1 MRTKS
6 NWVKHNGWE
15 RKIKRRG
22 MGERDVKVE
31 LIQYTPEPEKVIA
44 AAARL
49 CYSADPVPG
58 LLEQLDEEKVARFV
72 QKLRSMGHLS
82 PFEHVSFQ
90 FSIDGVSRAL
100 SHQLVRHRIASYSQ
114 RSQRYVKEE
123 GFDYI
128 TPPSIRRNPQALERF
143 EKVMITLQEEYQ
155 ELLALV
161 PAEDARYILPNACTT
176 SLLVTFNA
184 RSLLNFFEHRTC
196 MRAQWEI
203 RLMAEKMLELVREVA
218 PNVFSQAGP
227 TCITQ
232 GVCHEGEMSCGRI
245 KALQRQV

>member
-1 MRTKS
+1 M
-6 NWVKHNGWE
+6 N
-15 RKIKRRG
+15 
-22 MGERDVKVE
+22 VE
-31 LIQYTPEPEKVIA
+31 LIQYTPDPEKVIA

-49 CYSADPVPG
+49 CYSPDPVPE
-58 LLEQLDEEKVARFV
+58 LLEKLDDKKVADFV

-123 GFDYI
+123 GFEYV

-143 EKVMITLQEEYQ
+143 ERIMADLQSEYQ
-155 ELLALV
+155 ELLKVA

-176 SLLVTFNA
+176 SLMATFNA
-184 RSLLNFFEHRTC
+184 RSLMNFFEHRAC

-203 RLMAEKMLELVREVA
+203 RNLAEKMLELVQEVA
-218 PNVFSQAGP
+218 PNVFGQAGP
-227 TCITQ
+227 TCVSQ
-232 GVCHEGEMSCGRI
+232 GVCHEGAMSCGRI
-245 KALQRQV
+245 KALKK

>member
-1 MRTKS
+1 M
-6 NWVKHNGWE
+6 N
-15 RKIKRRG
+15 
-22 MGERDVKVE
+22 VE
-31 LIQYTPEPEKVIA
+31 LIQYTPDPEKVVA

-49 CYSADPVPG
+49 CYSPDPVPE
-58 LLEQLDEEKVARFV
+58 LLERLDEEKVASFV
-72 QKLRSMGHLS
+72 RKLRSMGHLS

-123 GFDYI
+123 GFEFV
-128 TPPSIRRNPQALERF
+128 TPPSIRKNPEALERF
-143 EKVMITLQEEYQ
+143 EKVMNGLQEEYQ
-155 ELLALV
+155 ALLGMV

-176 SLLVTFNA
+176 SLMATFNA

-203 RLMAEKMLELVREVA
+203 RVLAEKMLGLVRDVA
-218 PNVFSQAGP
+218 PNLFGEAGP
-227 TCITQ
+227 TCVTQ
-232 GVCHEGEMSCGRI
+232 GVCHEGTMSCGRI
-245 KALQRQV
+245 KSIKTKNQR